1 MHASVNIDLI
11 FICDKARR
19 VDSLVQVC
27 WRAAWVS
34 SKLINAQP
42 STLHLLSYH
51 NGCRLARRGM
61 WRQVSATSS
70 SSGSTGGAEAEAE
83 KYGFR
88 SSKLCL
94 REHAVVKSLVTS
106 LSEATSAFM
115 LSPEGCAAAAM
126 LAATREP
133 TTFTTV
139 QSAGSPSELSCL
151 RAGRR
156 RARPPCRDI
165 LVSVSLR
172 YQHYCVNRIQSNYK
186 SQVLLR
192 YPHVNTIL
200 DK

>member
-165 LVSVSLR
+165 QVSGTSIIALITCKVNISLR
-172 YQHYCVNRIQSNYK
+172 YYYVTRM
-186 SQVLLR
+186 
-192 YPHVNTIL
+192 
-200 DK
+200 

>member
-94 REHAVVKSLVTS
+94 REHAVVKSLETS

-126 LAATREP
+126 LAAAREP

-165 LVSVSLR
+165 QVSGTS
-172 YQHYCVNRIQSNYK
+172 I
-186 SQVLLR
+186 
-192 YPHVNTIL
+192 IA
-200 DK
+200 

>member
-11 FICDKARR
+11 SICDKARR

-70 SSGSTGGAEAEAE
+70 SSGSTGGA
-83 KYGFR
+83 GFR

-94 REHAVVKSLVTS
+94 HEHAVAKSLVTS

-126 LAATREP
+126 LAAAREP

-165 LVSVSLR
+165 LVTVSLR

-192 YPHVNTIL
+192 HPHVNTIL